1 MQKILYIFRHGETDW
16 NKEGKMQYW
25 TDIELNETGLQQ
37 ATKNAEILKD
47 KNIQHIYSSPLK
59 RAYKTAEILA
69 NTINVDI
76 TTIQDLIEFNGDKMT
91 SMVRTEIKAILGEE
105 NYEKFF
111 HTKDENLDFRIFNAE
126 TKREVRQRSYNC
138 ILNICKNTIYDIIGV
153 ATHGFFIREFLRS
166 LDYEDDSKIKNCE
179 VVKAM
184 YDDGNLKILERF
196 EK

>member
-1 MQKILYIFRHGETDW
+1 MISFEIIDRLFLLYKNSQDIFKFNHYQIEKIPTISGFIWQLQK
-16 NKEGKMQYW
+16 
-25 TDIELNETGLQQ
+25 
-37 ATKNAEILKD
+37 
-47 KNIQHIYSSPLK
+47 
-59 RAYKTAEILA
+59 
-69 NTINVDI
+69 
-76 TTIQDLIEFNGDKMT
+76 
-91 SMVRTEIKAILGEE
+91 
-105 NYEKFF
+105 
-111 HTKDENLDFRIFNAE
+111 E

>member
-1 MQKILYIFRHGETDW
+1 MKKILYIFRHGETDW

-37 ATKNAEILKD
+37 ATKNAKILKD

-91 SMVRTEIKAILGEE
+91 GMVRTEIKDILGEE

-138 ILNICKNTIYDIIGV
+138 ILNICKNTIYGIIGI
-153 ATHGFFIREFLRS
+153 ATHGFFIMEFLRS
-166 LDYEDDSKIKNCE
+166 LNYEDDSKIKNCE
-179 VVKAM
+179 VIKAM